1 MEGDIQVMSTLKSGR
16 EPPSEPL
23 MLFGEEY
30 YCEGLANDPEVEEF
44 AELASEGLPNCVVA
58 TLLPWSVGHA
68 PKGVLAPEL
77 ESSDF
82 LVPEA
87 HIAKAVSG
95 ANTVLIP
102 CTLEIEE
109 EHEQAKRIIPQFA
122 RCDNI
127 GLSAVCIIGVLLLPK
142 LTQLNR
148 ETNQI
153 VLRRHN
159 ELLAAGVD
167 DVLFEHEWDLVT
179 LKRAVNLSRAMWE
192 MNILRTRLM
201 LNAEIDYD
209 VAEDA
214 SRCQE
219 EHSDLLFQIPDA
231 LMPEFR
237 SVDRHIIETGNSVG
251 NFRLI
256 SMLSCK
262 KGTVLQAVDEDQQAV
277 AIKVFNKSQMVDP
290 GVLES
295 IYREYRFMGEV
306 VRHPNITKCLEML
319 HSNSRLFLVMEF
331 AGSQNIE
338 HMLRGRTQQRM
349 NESEVNNCFEQVV
362 RGVAHLHSKNI
373 AHRNICLQHLI
384 LSTLAG
390 SDREHVQIV
399 DFQSAMLVKPNM
411 TSRTVCGTMPYMA
424 PEMATGGPYWPHS
437 ANAWSCG
444 VALLEMAGGLGS
456 LRAAVKFDPEA
467 AAESIAPT
475 LMHFFEDPVSH
486 SEALAVID
494 GVDTITV
501 IEQLEQ
507 LLVPSWADRI
517 VLKNLLPENQPGAEQ
532 ELLQHEQQR
541 LLEQQQQQQLLQ
553 MMQMG
558 QVPQGQALPAPGQL
572 GQMGRPILQQAPQPQ

>member
-1 MEGDIQVMSTLKSGR
+1 MASSGKDGAEAVFAWMQAQYDRIYEMTLGDGDSTHS
-16 EPPSEPL
+16 
-23 MLFGEEY
+23 
-30 YCEGLANDPEVEEF
+30 
-44 AELASEGLPNCVVA
+44 
-58 TLLPWSVGHA
+58 
-68 PKGVLAPEL
+68 L
-77 ESSDF
+77 ESFFFGRIGATSMMMF
-82 LVPEA
+82 QNMVRVSGTGFVTQ
-87 HIAKAVSG
+87 AKADEVASFWK
-95 ANTVLIP
+95 AKQVYQNVQKALAQTVENISSN
-102 CTLEIEE
+102 
-109 EHEQAKRIIPQFA
+109 AKFVDRLMP
-122 RCDNI
+122 
-127 GLSAVCIIGVLLLPK
+127 GS
-142 LTQLNR
+142 
-148 ETNQI
+148 
-153 VLRRHN
+153 RRHN

-167 DVLFEHEWDLVT
+167 DILFEHEWDLVT

-219 EHSDLLFQIPDA
+219 RDHMAVSGLTPNIFVQEEHSDLLFQQIPDA

-256 SMLSCK
+256 SMLPCK

-277 AIKVFNKSQMVDP
+277 AIKVFNKSQVVDP
-290 GVLES
+290 GFLES

-306 VRHPNITKCLEML
+306 VRHPNITKCLDML

-384 LSTLAG
+384 ISTLAG
-390 SDREHVQIV
+390 SDREHVRIV
-399 DFQSAMLVKPNM
+399 DFQSAMLVKSNM

-437 ANAWSCG
+437 ADAWSCG

-456 LRAAVKFDPEA
+456 LREAVKFDPEA
-467 AAESIAPT
+467 AAASIAPT
-475 LMHFFEDPVSH
+475 LMQFFEDPVSH

-507 LLVPSWADRI
+507 LLVPSWADRV

-558 QVPQGQALPAPGQL
+558 QVPGAPPGPPGPPGQ
-572 GQMGRPILQQAPQPQ
+572 RPILQQAPQPQ